1 MYKNIKGGKMKKV
14 IFPGINLNLKLKSV
28 AINIFEIHIYWY
40 AIFIVVAIGI
50 GLLLCKKDEGKYNIK
65 FEDIL
70 TMILIG
76 IPIAIICAR
85 LYYVIFRL
93 DYYTNNPLEI
103 INIRDGGLAIYG
115 GIIGGATTVLVYSR
129 LKKFNFLD
137 LLDYIV
143 PYLALGQAIG
153 RWGNFFNQ
161 EAYGTETNS
170 IFRMGIIENGN
181 YIEVH
186 PTFLY
191 ESVCNLII
199 FIILYLIRNKREY
212 KGQLTYI
219 YLTLYG
225 FARCFIEG
233 LRADSLMIGCF
244 RISQLLSIILFMV
257 FGTILIYKTLKKK
270 EKTEKVDKICI
281 N

>member
-1 MYKNIKGGKMKKV
+1 MKE
-14 IFPGINLNLKLKSV
+14 ITFPGINLNLKLNSV

-70 TMILIG
+70 TMILIV

-161 EAYGTETNS
+161 EAFGIETKS
-170 IFRMGIIENGN
+170 ILRMGIIENSK

-191 ESVCNLII
+191 ESICNLVI
-199 FIILYLIRNKREY
+199 FVILHLIKNKRSY
-212 KGQLTYI
+212 KGQILYI

-225 FARCFIEG
+225 FVRFVIEG
-233 LRADSLMIGCF
+233 IRADSLMIGNF
-244 RISQLLSIILFMV
+244 RVSQLLSIILFVV
-257 FGTILIYKTLKKK
+257 FGIALMYRMIKKK
-270 EKTEKVDKICI
+270 INLYGEKL
-281 N
+281 

>member
-1 MYKNIKGGKMKKV
+1 MKE
-14 IFPGINLNLKLKSV
+14 ITFPGINLNLKLNSV

-70 TMILIG
+70 TMILIV

-270 EKTEKVDKICI
+270 EKIEKVDKI
-281 N
+281 